1 MTHQTVEVV
10 AAVIIR
16 ADGHV
21 LVTQRFADAHLGGM
35 WEFPGGK
42 SDTGDTQSE
51 ALQRE
56 LLEELGVRA
65 SIGDEIITTE
75 HTYPPRDGRPT
86 KSVRI
91 AFLRAN
97 IVSGIPQAIG
107 VQDMCWIEPSELH
120 TLDMPEADRPL
131 IEKLNG
137 K

>member
-10 AAVIIR
+10 AAVITR
-16 ADGHV
+16 PDGRV

-42 SDTGDTQSE
+42 PDTGETQRE

-56 LLEELGVRA
+56 LLEELGVQA
-65 SIGDEIITTE
+65 SICEEIITTE

-91 AFLRAN
+91 AFFRAN
-97 IVSGIPQAIG
+97 IVSGTPQSIG
-107 VQDMCWIEPSELH
+107 VQDMRWVEPPELH
-120 TLDMPEADRPL
+120 TLDMPAADRPL
-131 IEKLNG
+131 IEKLG
-137 K
+137 G